1 MIRYYI
7 DNPLPFYES
16 YRVYDLWTG
25 LILGHFIFDYK
36 NLNAKEKAQ
45 NFCDTL
51 NRLEGEL

>member
-51 NRLEGEL
+51 NRLEGE